1 MCFEISNSKSWN
13 VLKVVNFPPPKIGE
27 KMIKMEN
34 CIIFLKPSPSGY
46 LTYEALNVAPM
57 EKWWK
62 STEILPGSN
71 VYGSYITRKKWNLN
85 EV

>member
-1 MCFEISNSKSWN
+1 MCFEISNSQ
-13 VLKVVNFPPPKIGE
+13 VVNFPHPKIGE
-27 KMIKMEN
+27 KMEN
-34 CIIFLKPSPSGY
+34 SIIFLKPSPSGY

-71 VYGSYITRKKWNLN
+71 SYGSYITNKKWNLN